1 MNECLAELS
10 DTQTV
15 ERLNWRAGEGEKSTG
30 LGMRIAE
37 GTIPSSPAMKTQ
49 QTAHTTAVSA
59 APTSPDRS
67 AEAGIPGRDFE
78 HGR

>member
-1 MNECLAELS
+1 MGDSVSATGMNECLAELS

-15 ERLNWRAGEGEKSTG
+15 ERLNWRAGE
-30 LGMRIAE
+30 A
-37 GTIPSSPAMKTQ
+37 P
-49 QTAHTTAVSA
+49 TTAVSA
-59 APTSPDRS
+59 VPTSPDRS